1 MVAIWLHVQTNLV
14 MYQTSDGRS
23 LALAFVLCCLIK
35 DNPLVQN
42 STLSENRGEN
52 RDSYECCIVSSYLVV
67 ALDSVYKCFICH
79 NLGFSIEKGL
89 ETVFDCLKLLLTYLQ
104 NMPKGEN

>member
-1 MVAIWLHVQTNLV
+1 
-14 MYQTSDGRS
+14 MYQTSDRRS
-23 LALAFVLCCLIK
+23 LALAFVFCCLIK
-35 DNPLVQN
+35 DNLLVQN
-42 STLSENRGEN
+42 LTPSVNRCEK
-52 RDSYECCIVSSYLVV
+52 RDSYEYCIISPYLIV

-89 ETVFDCLKLLLTYLQ
+89 ETIFDCLELLLTYLQ